1 MVPGNASGVNSIL
14 LEHRAHYESSVKMQ
28 VVRAMSPVAGSTFR
42 LNASSEAWSP
52 PELGAGSAWG
62 PPEPDVVY
70 VWKGGAWLHNRMLR
84 EWRAY
89 FMFWLGLVWQV
100 GVYGAP
106 IRVGRDGSGYCLAE

>member
-14 LEHRAHYESSVKMQ
+14 REHRPRYESSVKMQ
-28 VVRAMSPVAGSTFR
+28 VVRKMLPGAGSTFTVNVYPEPFKLR
-42 LNASSEAWSP
+42 ASSEALS
-52 PELGAGSAWG
+52 

-70 VWKGGAWLHNRMLR
+70 VWKGGAWRHNRMLR